1 MWGTV
6 SSTDRVTQSYCT
18 NKALIQPRFRVYWLM
33 FSERMY
39 CIMPITQ
46 PVQMVWQE
54 WLCLLHCMVTHH
66 NSSSTLCLSTTSFFL
81 LRDSIKL
88 IAINQK
94 SWIQFWINRIIKW
107 SRDVVIKNCTKYQP
121 PETVIIN
128 AGSKRSPISLLITV
142 VLPTLLSP
150 INTTF
155 SVKGIVNF
163 LIFIYILMKYF
174 FIQSCNIVVGTYYV
188 SFRARSLERFPEN
201 WRAHQN
207 DSSYCLMVVIFSEIL
222 NYSESIK
229 FHSLII

>member
-66 NSSSTLCLSTTSFFL
+66 NSSSTICLSTTSFFL

-174 FIQSCNIVVGTYYV
+174 FIQSCNIVGYILRFLPC
-188 SFRARSLERFPEN
+188 SFFR
-201 WRAHQN
+201 
-207 DSSYCLMVVIFSEIL
+207 EIPRKL
-222 NYSESIK
+222 TCPPKWFFLLPYGRDFFRNTQLFGKYQIS
-229 FHSLII
+229 